1 MLRTAFDLIKIFFV
15 FLFLFFTLSLKAQQ
29 SINIKGQVI
38 DSTDKKQLQ
47 NASINILR
55 ANDSILVGSVRADK
69 EGRFILTSKLEGKYI
84 LMISYPQYAELV
96 DQIELKQGQD
106 LNLQTIYLNT
116 KAHLLKEVIVRNTVS
131 AIRIK
136 GDTTEYKADSFY
148 VSPNADVAELLKKMP
163 GIQVNSKGEIT
174 AQGEKV
180 NKVLVDGEEFFSD
193 DPAVVTKNIR
203 ADIVDKIQ
211 VFDKKSDQASFTGID
226 DGQKTKTINVQL
238 KEDKKNGYFGKAE
251 IGSNFQ
257 KYGNG
262 KLMANAFK
270 GKKKMAA
277 FFTQDNTRFEALNWD
292 ETRNYSDG
300 GNTTTEIS
308 EDGGVNIS
316 FSGDGDFGDNI
327 GFPNQQSAGLVFG
340 NKWAKSSTN
349 NTAQYQG
356 LKVNALGNSYT
367 KTILPDSSF
376 TNITSNT
383 QNSDRKKYKLNSIN
397 EWGTDTTGLFKLT
410 VKAANVLKN
419 STSDYDGKTFGE
431 TGRIINQSNRITSL
445 NEDDKTL
452 ATTLSYRQKF
462 AKKGRT
468 ISMVSDLNINDKT
481 QDGSLIADNQYF
493 NYEGT
498 IIKKD
503 SADQLKKSVQNISS
517 VNANVVYTEPLGKK
531 SFLILK
537 YDFKVGKNDAE
548 RNSFDNTGSASPFF
562 SSLPVYE
569 RRIDSLSNHFVFNTI
584 NNAGSINYRFVDKK
598 INWVVG
604 SGFGTANYQLE
615 DLARNTTRSIAFNNF
630 IPSFNFNYNPKQ
642 QRRVRFDYSGR
653 TINPTLL
660 QIQPIIDNSDP
671 LNVNIGN
678 ANLQQGFTNSINL
691 SANDF
696 KVLKSRY
703 VFLDVNYSNT
713 DNAISNSSN
722 VDALGRRVNQYINVQ
737 GNYSYRGNLYYG
749 MDVYKGLQFGL
760 NMTGGFNRFVNRVN
774 EIRNVNDNTNISYG
788 LNFSYWGEKSVN
800 FYLNLSANDNRTVSS
815 IRPGSAT
822 NYWTYQING
831 NTQLKFKKI
840 KTYIDVNIDANIYQK
855 SKVFPDQLDVVILSP
870 SIRKVMGKTDSWEL
884 KMYVFDLLNQNTNI
898 QRNISSNFISETN
911 NIGIRRYTM
920 FSLIYNFSKNG
931 KPSNMGF

>member
-1 MLRTAFDLIKIFFV
+1 MHIKKYNVTKFVVVIAMCFF
-15 FLFLFFTLSLKAQQ
+15 AQIANAQ
-29 SINIKGQVI
+29 TVLTIKGRVI
-38 DSTDKKQLQ
+38 DSSEKKQLQ

-55 ANDSILVGSVRADK
+55 AKDSVLMGSARADK
-69 EGRFILTSKLEGKYI
+69 EGQFNLVAKNEGKYI
-84 LMISYPQYAELV
+84 LMVTYPQYADYV
-96 DQIELKQGQD
+96 DRIELTNGGD
-106 LNLQTIYLNT
+106 LNLNTIYLNT
-116 KAHLLKEVIVRNTVS
+116 KAHLLKEVIVKNTVS

-136 GDTTEYKADSFY
+136 GDTTEYKADSFH

-211 VFDKKSDQASFTGID
+211 VFDKKSDQAAFTGID

-251 IGSNFQ
+251 IGADFKQ
-257 KYGNG
+257 YGNG

-277 FFTQDNTRFEALNWD
+277 FFTQDNTKFEALNWD

-300 GNTTTEIS
+300 GNTNMEVGD
-308 EDGGVNIS
+308 DGGVS
-316 FSGDGDFGDNI
+316 MYFSSEGDFGDNV
-327 GFPNQQSAGLVFG
+327 GLPQQKSAGLVFG

-349 NTAQYQG
+349 NTAQYQS
-356 LKVNALGNSYT
+356 LIVNALGNNYS

-376 TNITSNT
+376 TNITSNK
-383 QNSDRKKYKLNSIN
+383 QYSDKKKYKLSSIN

-410 VKAANVLKN
+410 VKAADVLKN
-419 STSDYDGKTFGE
+419 SSTDYDGKTYGE
-431 TGRIINQSNRITSL
+431 TGHIINQSNRISAL

-452 ATTLSYRQKF
+452 STTLSYRQKF

-468 ISMVSDLNINDKT
+468 ISFVSDMNINDKT
-481 QDGSLIADNQYF
+481 QDGSLISDNQYF
-493 NYEGT
+493 NYAGE

-503 SADQLKKSVQNISS
+503 SADQLKKNKQNATAINS
-517 VNANVVYTEPLGKK
+517 NVVYTEPLGKK
-531 SFLILK
+531 SFLIFK
-537 YDFKVGKNDAE
+537 YALNVGKNDAE
-548 RNSFDNTGSASPFF
+548 RLSFNNTGNTPISAKPI
-562 SSLPVYE
+562 YINI
-569 RRIDSLSNHFVFNTI
+569 IDSLSNHFIFNTI

-598 INWVVG
+598 VNWVLG
-604 SGFGTANYQLE
+604 SGFGTANYKLE
-615 DLARNTTRSIAFNNF
+615 DLARNSTRSVAFNNF
-630 IPSFNFNYNPKQ
+630 IPSFSFNYNPKL
-642 QRRVRFDYSGR
+642 QRRFRFDYSGK

-678 ANLQQGFTNSINL
+678 ANLQQGFTNSISFNG
-691 SANDF
+691 NEN
-696 KVLKSRY
+696 KVLKNKY
-703 VFLDVNYSNT
+703 MFFDLNYSNT
-713 DNAISNSSN
+713 DNAISNSSI

-737 GNYSYRGNLYYG
+737 GNYSYRGYVYYG
-749 MDVYKGLQFGL
+749 MDIYKGLQFGI
-760 NMTGGFNRFVNRVN
+760 NMNGGFNRYVNRVN
-774 EIRNVNDNTNISYG
+774 GIRNVNDNTNMSYG
-788 LNFSYWGEKSVN
+788 VNFSYWGDKAVN
-800 FYLNLSANDNRTVSS
+800 FYFNVNANDNRTVSS
-815 IRPGSAT
+815 IRPGSET

-831 NTQLKFKKI
+831 NTQIKLKKI
-840 KTYIDVNIDANIYQK
+840 KTFIDFNIEGNIYQK
-855 SKVFPDQLDVVILSP
+855 SKIFPDQRDVIIVSP
-870 SIRKVMGKTDSWEL
+870 SIRKVLGKTDSWEV
-884 KMYVFDLLNQNTNI
+884 KMYVFDMLNQNTNI
-898 QRNISSNFISETN
+898 QRNISSNFISESSN
-911 NIGIRRYTM
+911 NGIRRYTM

>member
-1 MLRTAFDLIKIFFV
+1 MHIKKYNVTKFIVVIAMCFF
-15 FLFLFFTLSLKAQQ
+15 AQIANAQ
-29 SINIKGQVI
+29 TVLTIKGRVT
-38 DSTDKKQLQ
+38 DSSEKKQLQ

-55 ANDSILVGSVRADK
+55 AKDSVLMGSARADK
-69 EGRFILTSKLEGKYI
+69 EGQFNLVAKNEGKYI
-84 LMISYPQYAELV
+84 LMVTYPQYADYV
-96 DQIELKQGQD
+96 DRIELTNGGD
-106 LNLQTIYLNT
+106 LNLNTIYLNT
-116 KAHLLKEVIVRNTVS
+116 KAHLLKEVIVKNTVS

-136 GDTTEYKADSFY
+136 GDTTEYKADSFH

-211 VFDKKSDQASFTGID
+211 VFDKKSDQAAFTGID

-251 IGSNFQ
+251 IGADFKQ
-257 KYGNG
+257 YGNG

-277 FFTQDNTRFEALNWD
+277 FFTQDNTKFEALNWD

-300 GNTTTEIS
+300 GNTNMEVGD
-308 EDGGVNIS
+308 DGGVS
-316 FSGDGDFGDNI
+316 MYFSSEGDFGDNV
-327 GFPNQQSAGLVFG
+327 GLPQQKSAGLVFG

-349 NTAQYQG
+349 NTAQYQS
-356 LKVNALGNSYT
+356 LIVNALGNNYS

-376 TNITSNT
+376 TNITSNK
-383 QNSDRKKYKLNSIN
+383 QYSDKKKYKLSSIN

-410 VKAANVLKN
+410 VKAADVLKN
-419 STSDYDGKTFGE
+419 SSTDYDGKTYGE
-431 TGRIINQSNRITSL
+431 TGHIINQSNRISAL

-452 ATTLSYRQKF
+452 STTLSYRQKF

-468 ISMVSDLNINDKT
+468 ISFVADMNINDKT
-481 QDGSLIADNQYF
+481 QDGSLISDNQYF
-493 NYEGT
+493 NYAGE

-503 SADQLKKSVQNISS
+503 SADQLKKNKQNATAINS
-517 VNANVVYTEPLGKK
+517 NVVYTEPLGKK
-531 SFLILK
+531 SFLIFK
-537 YDFKVGKNDAE
+537 YALNVGKNDAE
-548 RNSFDNTGSASPFF
+548 RLSFDNTGNTPISAKPIYSNI
-562 SSLPVYE
+562 
-569 RRIDSLSNHFVFNTI
+569 IDSLSNHFIFNTI

-598 INWVVG
+598 VNWVLG
-604 SGFGTANYQLE
+604 SGFGTANYKLE
-615 DLARNTTRSIAFNNF
+615 DLARNSTRSVAFNNF
-630 IPSFNFNYNPKQ
+630 IPSFSFNYNPKL
-642 QRRVRFDYSGR
+642 QRRFRFDYSGK

-678 ANLQQGFTNSINL
+678 ANLQQGFTNSISFNG
-691 SANDF
+691 NEN
-696 KVLKSRY
+696 KVLKNKY
-703 VFLDVNYSNT
+703 MFFDLNYSNT
-713 DNAISNSSN
+713 DNAISNSST

-737 GNYSYRGNLYYG
+737 GNYSYRGYVYYG
-749 MDVYKGLQFGL
+749 MDIYKGLQFGV
-760 NMTGGFNRFVNRVN
+760 NVNGGFNRYVNKVN
-774 EIRNVNDNTNISYG
+774 GIRNVNDNTNMSYG
-788 LNFSYWGEKSVN
+788 VNFSYWGDKAVN
-800 FYLNLSANDNRTVSS
+800 FYFNVNANDNRTVSS

-831 NTQLKFKKI
+831 NTQIKLKKI
-840 KTYIDVNIDANIYQK
+840 KTFIDFNIEGNIYQK
-855 SKVFPDQLDVVILSP
+855 SKIFPDQRDVIIVSP
-870 SIRKVMGKTDSWEL
+870 SIRKVLGKTDSWEV
-884 KMYVFDLLNQNTNI
+884 KMYVFDMLNQNTNI
-898 QRNISSNFISETN
+898 QRNISSNFISESSN
-911 NIGIRRYTM
+911 NGIRRYTM

>member
-1 MLRTAFDLIKIFFV
+1 MYRTAFDLNKMFFV
-15 FLFLFFTLSLKAQQ
+15 FLFGFFALSGTAQQ
-29 SINIKGQVI
+29 SFTIQGQVS
-38 DSTDKKQLQ
+38 DSVEKKKLQ

-55 ANDSILVGSVRADK
+55 AKDSILVGSVRADK
-69 EGRFILTSKLEGKYI
+69 EGRFKLTSKMEGKYI

-96 DQIELKQGQD
+96 DHIELKEGQE
-106 LNLQTIYLNT
+106 LNLETIYLNT

-136 GDTTEYKADSFY
+136 GDTTEYKADSFH

-211 VFDKKSDQASFTGID
+211 VFDKKSDQAAFTGID

-238 KEDKKNGYFGKAE
+238 KEDKKNGYFGKTE
-251 IGSNFQ
+251 IGSNFKQ
-257 KYGNG
+257 YGNG

-270 GKKKMAA
+270 GKKKMAT
-277 FFTQDNTRFEALNWD
+277 FFTQDNTKFEALNWD

-300 GNTTTEIS
+300 GNTNMEVGD
-308 EDGGVNIS
+308 DGGVS
-316 FSGDGDFGDNI
+316 MYFSSEGDFGENV
-327 GFPNQQSAGLVFG
+327 GLPQQKSAGLVFG

-349 NTAQYQG
+349 NTAQYQN
-356 LKVNALGNSYT
+356 LIINALGNNYS

-376 TNITSNT
+376 TNITSNKLY
-383 QNSDRKKYKLNSIN
+383 SDKKKYKLNSIN

-410 VKAANVLKN
+410 VKAADVLKN
-419 STSDYDGKTFGE
+419 STTDYDGKTFGE
-431 TGRIINQSNRITSL
+431 TGHIINQSNRISTF

-468 ISMVSDLNINDKT
+468 ISFVSDWNFNDKV
-481 QDGSLIADNQYF
+481 QDGSLISDNQYF
-493 NYEGT
+493 NYAGA

-503 SADQLKKSVQNISS
+503 SADQLKKNKQNATAINS
-517 VNANVVYTEPLGKK
+517 NVVYTEPLGKK
-531 SFLILK
+531 SFLIFK
-537 YDFKVGKNDAE
+537 YALNIGKNDAE
-548 RNSFDNTGSASPFF
+548 RLSFDNTGNTPISAKPIYSNI
-562 SSLPVYE
+562 
-569 RRIDSLSNHFVFNTI
+569 IDSLSNHFIFNTI

-598 INWVVG
+598 VNWVLG

-615 DLARNTTRSIAFNNF
+615 DIARNSIRSVAFNNF
-630 IPSFNFNYNPKQ
+630 IPSFSLNYNPKL
-642 QRRVRFDYSGR
+642 QRRFRFDYSGK
-653 TINPTLL
+653 TVNPTLL

-671 LNVNIGN
+671 LNVNVGN
-678 ANLQQGFTNSINL
+678 ANLQQGFTNSISFNG
-691 SANDF
+691 NEN
-696 KVLKSRY
+696 KVLKNKY
-703 VFLDVNYSNT
+703 MFFDLNYSNT
-713 DNAISNSSN
+713 DNAISNSST

-737 GNYSYRGNLYYG
+737 GNYSYRGYVYYG
-749 MDVYKGLQFGL
+749 MDIYKGLQFGL
-760 NMTGGFNRFVNRVN
+760 NMNGGFNRYVNRVN
-774 EIRNVNDNTNISYG
+774 GIRNVNDNTNMSYG
-788 LNFSYWGEKSVN
+788 VNFSYWGDKAVN
-800 FYLNLSANDNRTVSS
+800 FYLNMNANDNRTVSS
-815 IRPGSAT
+815 IRPERAT

-831 NTQLKFKKI
+831 NTQIKLKKI
-840 KTYIDVNIDANIYQK
+840 KTFIDFNIEGNIYQK
-855 SKVFPDQLDVVILSP
+855 SKIFPDQRDVIIVSP
-870 SIRKVMGKTDSWEL
+870 SIRKVLGKSDSWEV
-884 KMYVFDLLNQNTNI
+884 KMYVFDMLNQNTNI
-898 QRNISSNFISETN
+898 QRNISSNFISETSN
-911 NIGIRRYTM
+911 NGIRKYTM

>member
-1 MLRTAFDLIKIFFV
+1 MVALSFIATASFAQS
-15 FLFLFFTLSLKAQQ
+15 SL
-29 SINIKGQVI
+29 NIKGQI
-38 DSTDKKQLQ
+38 TDSAEKKQLQ
-47 NASINILR
+47 NASVSILR
-55 ANDSILVGSVRADK
+55 AKDSVLVSSTRADK
-69 EGRFILTSKLEGKYI
+69 DGQFNLLAKTAGNYI
-84 LMISYPQYAELV
+84 LMVTYPQYASYV
-96 DQIELKQGQD
+96 DQILLNGATD
-106 LNLQTIYLNT
+106 LNLKTIYLNT
-116 KAHLLKEVIVRNTVS
+116 KAHLLKEVIVKNTVS

-211 VFDKKSDQASFTGID
+211 VFDKKSDQAAFTGID

-251 IGSNFQ
+251 IGADFKQ
-257 KYGNG
+257 YGNG

-277 FFTQDNTRFEALNWD
+277 FFTQDNTKFEALNWD

-300 GNTTTEIS
+300 GNTNMEVG
-308 EDGGVNIS
+308 EDGGIS
-316 FSGDGDFGDNI
+316 MYFSGEGDFGDNV
-327 GFPNQQSAGLVFG
+327 GLPKQQSAGLVFG
-340 NKWAKSSTN
+340 NKWAKLSTN
-349 NTAQYQG
+349 NTAQYQN
-356 LKVNALGNSYT
+356 LIVNALGKNYT

-376 TNITSNT
+376 TNITNNT
-383 QNSDRKKYKLNSIN
+383 QYSDKKKYKLNSIN

-410 VKAANVLKN
+410 VKAADVLKN
-419 STSDYDGKTFGE
+419 SSTEYDGKTFGE
-431 TGRIINQSNRITSL
+431 TGHIINQSNRATSL

-468 ISMVSDLNINDKT
+468 ISFVSDLNFNDKA
-481 QDGSLIADNQYF
+481 QDGSLISDNQYF
-493 NYEGT
+493 NYGGT

-503 SADQLKKSVQNISS
+503 SADQLKKNKQNTAAINS
-517 VNANVVYTEPLGKK
+517 NVVYTEPLGKK
-531 SFLILK
+531 SFLIFK
-537 YDFKVGKNDAE
+537 YAFNVGKNDAE
-548 RNSFDNTGSASPFF
+548 RLSFDNKGNTNF
-562 SSLPVYE
+562 SSKPMYSNL
-569 RRIDSLSNHFVFNTI
+569 IDSLSNHFIFNTI
-584 NNAGSINYRFVDKK
+584 NNAGSLNYRFVDKK
-598 INWVVG
+598 VNWVLG

-615 DLARNTTRSIAFNNF
+615 DLARNTRRSIAFNNF

-642 QRRVRFDYSGR
+642 QRRLRFDYAGK
-653 TINPTLL
+653 TVNPTLL

-678 ANLQQGFTNSINL
+678 ANLQQGFTNTVNL
-691 SANDF
+691 NMNDF

-703 VFLDVNYSNT
+703 VFADISYSNT
-713 DNAISNSSN
+713 DNAISNSST
-722 VDALGRRVNQYINVQ
+722 VDALGRRVNQYVNVQ
-737 GNYSYRGNLYYG
+737 GNYSYRGNVYYG
-749 MDVYKGLQFGL
+749 MDIYKGLQFGL
-760 NMTGGFNRFVNRVN
+760 NMNGGFNRYVNRVN
-774 EIRNVNDNTNISYG
+774 GIRNVNDNTNISYG
-788 LNFSYWGEKSVN
+788 LNFSYWGDKAVN
-800 FYLNLSANDNRTVSS
+800 FYLNLNANDNRTVSS

-840 KTYIDVNIDANIYQK
+840 KTFIDLNIDANVYQK
-855 SKVFPDQLDVVILSP
+855 SKVFPDQRDVFILSP
-870 SIRKVMGKTDSWEL
+870 SIRKVLGKTDSWEV
-884 KMYVFDLLNQNTNI
+884 KMYVFDMLNQNTNI
-898 QRNISSNFISETN
+898 QRNISSNFVSESSN
-911 NIGIRRYTM
+911 NGIRRYTM
-920 FSLIYNFSKNG
+920 FSLVYNFSKNG
-931 KPSNMGF
+931 KPSSMGF

>member
-1 MLRTAFDLIKIFFV
+1 MHIKKYNVTKFIVVIAMCFF
-15 FLFLFFTLSLKAQQ
+15 AQIANAQ
-29 SINIKGQVI
+29 TVLTIKGRVI
-38 DSTDKKQLQ
+38 DSSEKKQLQ

-55 ANDSILVGSVRADK
+55 AKDSVLMGSARADK
-69 EGRFILTSKLEGKYI
+69 EGQFNLVAKNEGKYI
-84 LMISYPQYAELV
+84 LMVTYPQYADYV
-96 DQIELKQGQD
+96 DRIELTNGGD
-106 LNLQTIYLNT
+106 LNLNTIYLNT
-116 KAHLLKEVIVRNTVS
+116 KAHLLKEVIVKNTVS

-136 GDTTEYKADSFY
+136 GDTTEYKADSFH

-211 VFDKKSDQASFTGID
+211 VFDKKSDQAAFTGID

-251 IGSNFQ
+251 IGADFKQ
-257 KYGNG
+257 YGNG

-277 FFTQDNTRFEALNWD
+277 FFTQDNTKFEALNWD

-300 GNTTTEIS
+300 GNTNMEVGD
-308 EDGGVNIS
+308 DGGVS
-316 FSGDGDFGDNI
+316 MYFSSEGDFGDNV
-327 GFPNQQSAGLVFG
+327 GLPQQKSAGLVFG

-349 NTAQYQG
+349 NTAQYQS
-356 LKVNALGNSYT
+356 LIVNALGNNYS

-376 TNITSNT
+376 TNITSNK
-383 QNSDRKKYKLNSIN
+383 QYSDKKKYKLSSIN

-410 VKAANVLKN
+410 VKAADVLKN
-419 STSDYDGKTFGE
+419 SSTDYDGKTYGE
-431 TGRIINQSNRITSL
+431 TGHIINQSNRISAL

-452 ATTLSYRQKF
+452 STTLSYRQKF

-468 ISMVSDLNINDKT
+468 ISFVSDMNINDKT
-481 QDGSLIADNQYF
+481 QDGSLISDNQYF
-493 NYEGT
+493 NYAGE

-503 SADQLKKSVQNISS
+503 SADQLKKNKQNATAINS
-517 VNANVVYTEPLGKK
+517 NVVYTEPLGKK
-531 SFLILK
+531 SFLIFK
-537 YDFKVGKNDAE
+537 YALNVGKNDAE
-548 RNSFDNTGSASPFF
+548 RLSFNNTGNTPISAKPIYSNI
-562 SSLPVYE
+562 
-569 RRIDSLSNHFVFNTI
+569 IDSLSNHFIFNTI

-598 INWVVG
+598 VNWVLG
-604 SGFGTANYQLE
+604 SGFGTANYKLE
-615 DLARNTTRSIAFNNF
+615 DLARNSTRSVAFNNF
-630 IPSFNFNYNPKQ
+630 IPSFSFNYNPKQ
-642 QRRVRFDYSGR
+642 QRRLRFDYTGK

-678 ANLQQGFTNSINL
+678 ANLQQGFTNTVNL
-691 SANDF
+691 NMNDF

-703 VFLDVNYSNT
+703 MFADISYSNT
-713 DNAISNSSN
+713 DNAISNSST
-722 VDALGRRVNQYINVQ
+722 VDALGRRVNQYVNVQ
-737 GNYSYRGNLYYG
+737 GNYSYRGNVFYG
-749 MDVYKGLQFGL
+749 MDIYKGLQFGI
-760 NMTGGFNRFVNRVN
+760 NMNGGFNRYVNRVN
-774 EIRNVNDNTNISYG
+774 GVRNVNDNTNISYG
-788 LNFSYWGEKSVN
+788 VNFSYWGDKAVN
-800 FYLNLSANDNRTVSS
+800 FYFNVNANDNRTVSS

-831 NTQLKFKKI
+831 NTQIKLKKI
-840 KTYIDVNIDANIYQK
+840 KTFIDFNIEGNIYQK
-855 SKVFPDQLDVVILSP
+855 SKIFPDQRDVIIVSP
-870 SIRKVMGKTDSWEL
+870 SIRKVLGKTDSWEV
-884 KMYVFDLLNQNTNI
+884 KMYVFDMLNQNTNI
-898 QRNISSNFISETN
+898 QRNISSNFISESSN
-911 NIGIRRYTM
+911 NGIRRYTM

>member
-1 MLRTAFDLIKIFFV
+1 MRIKKDCLRRIVYVVALGFIVSSSF
-15 FLFLFFTLSLKAQQ
+15 AQ
-29 SINIKGQVI
+29 SALNIKGQI
-38 DSTDKKQLQ
+38 TDSAEKKQLQ
-47 NASINILR
+47 NASVSILR
-55 ANDSILVGSVRADK
+55 AKDSVLVGSTRADK
-69 EGRFILTSKLEGKYI
+69 EGQFNLMAKMSGNYI
-84 LMISYPQYAELV
+84 LIVTYPQYASYV
-96 DQIELKQGQD
+96 DQITLDGTQA
-106 LNLQTIYLNT
+106 LNLKTIYLNT
-116 KAHLLKEVIVRNTVS
+116 KAHLLKEVIVKNTVS

-211 VFDKKSDQASFTGID
+211 VFDKKSDQATFTGID

-251 IGSNFQ
+251 IGADFK

-277 FFTQDNTRFEALNWD
+277 YFTQDNTKFEALNWD

-300 GNTTTEIS
+300 GNTNMEVGD
-308 EDGGVNIS
+308 DGGVSIN
-316 FSGDGDFGDNI
+316 FSSEGDFGDNV
-327 GFPNQQSAGLVFG
+327 GLPKQQSAGLVFG

-349 NTAQYQG
+349 NTAQFQS
-356 LKVNALGNSYT
+356 LNVNAIGNNYS

-376 TNITSNT
+376 TNITSNK
-383 QNSDRKKYKLNSIN
+383 QYSDRKKYKLSSIN

-410 VKAANVLKN
+410 VKAADVLKN
-419 STSDYDGKTFGE
+419 STTNYDGKTFGE
-431 TGRIINQSNRITSL
+431 TGHIINQSNRITAL

-452 ATTLSYRQKF
+452 STTLSYRQKF

-468 ISMVSDLNINDKT
+468 ISIVSDMNFNDKT

-493 NYEGT
+493 NYAGT

-503 SADQLKKSVQNISS
+503 SADQLKKNKQNATAISS
-517 VNANVVYTEPLGKK
+517 NIVYTEPLGKK
-531 SFLILK
+531 SFLIFK
-537 YDFKVGKNDAE
+537 YGLSVGKNDAE
-548 RNSFDNTGSASPFF
+548 RLSFDNTGNTPISAKPIYSNI
-562 SSLPVYE
+562 
-569 RRIDSLSNHFVFNTI
+569 IDSLSNHFIFNTI
-584 NNAGSINYRFVDKK
+584 NNTGSINYRFVDKK
-598 INWVVG
+598 VNWVLG
-604 SGFGTANYQLE
+604 SGFGTANYKLE
-615 DLARNTTRSIAFNNF
+615 DLARNSTRSVAFNNF
-630 IPSFNFNYNPKQ
+630 IPSFSFNYNPKQ
-642 QRRVRFDYSGR
+642 QRRFRFDYSGK

-678 ANLQQGFTNSINL
+678 PNLQQGFTNSISFNG
-691 SANDF
+691 NEN
-696 KVLKSRY
+696 KVLKNKY
-703 VFLDVNYSNT
+703 MFFDLNYSNT
-713 DNAISNSSN
+713 DNAISNSST

-737 GNYSYRGNLYYG
+737 GNYSYRGYLYYG
-749 MDVYKGLQFGL
+749 MDIYKGLQFGI
-760 NMTGGFNRFVNRVN
+760 NMNGGFNRYVNSVN
-774 EIRNVNDNTNISYG
+774 GIRNVNDNTNMSYG
-788 LNFSYWGEKSVN
+788 LNFSYWGDKSVN
-800 FYLNLSANDNRTVSS
+800 FYLNMNANDNRTVSS

-831 NTQLKFKKI
+831 NTQIKLKKI
-840 KTYIDVNIDANIYQK
+840 KTFIDFNIEGNIYQK
-855 SKVFPDQLDVVILSP
+855 SKIFPEQRNVIIISP
-870 SIRKVMGKTDSWEL
+870 SIRKVLGKTDSWEV
-884 KMYVFDLLNQNTNI
+884 KMYVFDMLNQNTNI
-898 QRNISSNFISETN
+898 QRNISSNFISETSN
-911 NIGIRRYTM
+911 NGIRKYTM